1 MDKKSDTSTSS
12 FSRSLNGIWRE
23 LVFFFGDVRHLP
35 AFPWVTWA
43 KHVHYVELGE
53 VVEALPLIKF
63 GDVGIHRDWG
73 YLSNLAI
80 PGFMKHAW
88 IHTID
93 GTSTPTIVEAI
104 SEGVVKRSAIYPMY
118 SDYTIILTP
127 RDEEA
132 VKEEHR
138 KGACKK
144 ASQIVGV
151 KYDADFKFDIEQEV
165 EFYKS
170 KQKEEARADLGA
182 GEAQIQHYDH
192 GFSCTELVSYAW
204 WHRREELSIYR
215 TRSRGKSVIL
225 ADSFLNRDWKIRW
238 MSKSVTPDAA
248 HKHGLHEQG
257 LSLIEEY
264 RK

>member
-104 SEGVVKRSAIYPMY
+104 SEGVVKRSAIYPM
-118 SDYTIILTP
+118 
-127 RDEEA
+127 
-132 VKEEHR
+132 
-138 KGACKK
+138 
-144 ASQIVGV
+144 
-151 KYDADFKFDIEQEV
+151 
-165 EFYKS
+165 
-170 KQKEEARADLGA
+170 
-182 GEAQIQHYDH
+182 
-192 GFSCTELVSYAW
+192 
-204 WHRREELSIYR
+204 
-215 TRSRGKSVIL
+215 
-225 ADSFLNRDWKIRW
+225 
-238 MSKSVTPDAA
+238 
-248 HKHGLHEQG
+248 
-257 LSLIEEY
+257 
-264 RK
+264 